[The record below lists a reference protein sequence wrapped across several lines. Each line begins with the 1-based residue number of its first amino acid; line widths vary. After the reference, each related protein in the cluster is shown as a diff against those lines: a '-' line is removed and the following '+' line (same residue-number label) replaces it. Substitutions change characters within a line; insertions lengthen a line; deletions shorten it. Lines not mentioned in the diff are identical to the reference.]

1 MVVVFKRIL
10 NELRQYPTM
19 NLDCKEIPNGFIV
32 ELMYTKQKTIL
43 STKVT
48 DRVTDNLS
56 ENQRQIIQLMQQN
69 IITSQQKNYP
79 LN

>member
-1 MVVVFKRIL
+1 MVVVLRIL